1 VLPTSASANLMGSPT
16 TKTRFRCTTLT
27 LARCF
32 RFSVIFCFLCW
43 SLCLFSAFRR
53 ATSSWESG
61 LKSAGFSGYA
71 LRQAGHRPFSS
82 VRIRCQQKRHI
93 WESKAKD
100 TAAVLPNSDSLLS
113 NISCISLQKYYD
125 KVKLPSTSTCCMTNL
140 LTSNYMLS
148 TEFLRG
154 GVQRST
160 FTGSFLFKL
169 QTVTITNAIFFT
181 NVELCISLLCYQCLY
196 LYYGMTW
203 KNIKHRRSKMKAS
216 KAISCYMERNVEK
229 VHSSFVLTYWKTR
242 SMNLSSERTLI
253 RNWQATYL
261 DSSGKYYKNMQSK
274 NMMETI
280 NFNTKITV
288 HVYLIK
294 DNNMNVMPVK
304 EG

>member
-1 VLPTSASANLMGSPT
+1 MLQTSASANLMGSPT

-100 TAAVLPNSDSLLS
+100 TGAVLPNSDPLLG
-113 NISCISLQKYYD
+113 NIPCISLQKYYN
-125 KVKLPSTSTCCMTNL
+125 KVKLPSTSTRCVTNQ

-148 TEFLRG
+148 TEFPRG
-154 GVQRST
+154 EK
-160 FTGSFLFKL
+160 KL
-169 QTVTITNAIFFT
+169 PPGYF
-181 NVELCISLLCYQCLY
+181 
-196 LYYGMTW
+196 
-203 KNIKHRRSKMKAS
+203 
-216 KAISCYMERNVEK
+216 
-229 VHSSFVLTYWKTR
+229 
-242 SMNLSSERTLI
+242 
-253 RNWQATYL
+253 
-261 DSSGKYYKNMQSK
+261 
-274 NMMETI
+274 
-280 NFNTKITV
+280 
-288 HVYLIK
+288 
-294 DNNMNVMPVK
+294 
-304 EG
+304 